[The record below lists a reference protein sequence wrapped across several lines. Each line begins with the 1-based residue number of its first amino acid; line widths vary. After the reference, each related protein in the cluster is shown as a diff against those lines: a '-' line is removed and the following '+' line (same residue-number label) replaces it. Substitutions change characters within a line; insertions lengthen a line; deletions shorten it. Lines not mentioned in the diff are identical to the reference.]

1 MTQEGLYLHFPA
13 KAGFSQFETFIL
25 SPLTFLMTQ
34 IQTSKILNLSTE
46 IITEIFKNFSTPVI
60 IYLRRSM
67 YFPWFLGQICARWRL
82 VFLSMSTHFWGN
94 IAISFFGGTAHP
106 GLFKRAWDMLNFCLK
121 NSEEC
126 QCPLS
131 FSFGTGG
138 SYYKKYSYVIDIL
151 DALLARSMRWGRR
164 AWS

>member
-1 MTQEGLYLHFPA
+1 
-13 KAGFSQFETFIL
+13 
-25 SPLTFLMTQ
+25 
-34 IQTSKILNLSTE
+34 
-46 IITEIFKNFSTPVI
+46 
-60 IYLRRSM
+60 
-67 YFPWFLGQICARWRL
+67 
-82 VFLSMSTHFWGN
+82 MSTHFWGN

-138 SYYKKYSYVIDIL
+138 SYYKEYSYVIDIL
-151 DALLARSMRWGRR
+151 DALLARSMRWVTASLVVNATEVRR
-164 AWS
+164 LHCIKRRTPLLKSLTVANSGSWEWENLFTPTDPEFIDA